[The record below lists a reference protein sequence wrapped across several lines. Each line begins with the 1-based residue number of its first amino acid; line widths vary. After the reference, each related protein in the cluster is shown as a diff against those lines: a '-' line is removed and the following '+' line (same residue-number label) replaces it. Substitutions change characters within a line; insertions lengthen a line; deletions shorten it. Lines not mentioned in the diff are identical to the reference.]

1 MSDVVKFTEEM
12 KSTHTILIPYML
24 PIHFEMIAQCLRK
37 EGYKVELLKTS
48 GRRIVDEGLR
58 SVHNDTCYPALLV
71 IGQML
76 DALKSGQYDPDKTAL
91 MITQTGGGCRAS
103 NYIFLLRKALK
114 QSGFPQVPVIS
125 VNTSNLESNPG
136 FKLTPKLISHVL
148 YAAMYGDALMCLA
161 NQVKPYEVHSGAT
174 QKLLDTWCETM
185 VKQFDST
192 KFLHFK
198 KNIKAMIK
206 DFEAIEVSG
215 EKKIKVGIVG
225 EIYMKYAPIGNN
237 YLEEF
242 LIREGV
248 EPVLSGVMDF
258 AMYCLK
264 NNILDVGFYGFST
277 KTLFTNKFVLSLLQ
291 RYQNLM
297 IRMIEHSRFEAPTP
311 FAKLPAYAEGYIST
325 GVKMGEGWL
334 LTCEMLDLI
343 DHGVKNIVCC
353 QPFGCLPN
361 HIVAKGMTRKIKDKF
376 PDSNIVAIDYDPG
389 ATEINQENRLKLMLS
404 NARANAERYKDK

>member
-1 MSDVVKFTEEM
+1 MSEIVKFTEEM
-12 KSTHTILIPYML
+12 KATHTILIPYML

-48 GRRIVDEGLR
+48 GRRIIDEGLR
-58 SVHNDTCYPALLV
+58 TVHNDTCYPALLV
-71 IGQML
+71 IGQMI
-76 DALKSGQYDPDKTAL
+76 DALKSGQYDPNKTAL

-114 QSGFPQVPVIS
+114 QSGFGQVPVIS

-136 FKLTPKLISHVL
+136 FKLTPNLVMHVL
-148 YAAMYGDALMCLA
+148 YAAMYGDALMWLS
-161 NQVKPYEVHSGAT
+161 NQVKPYELKKGAT
-174 QKLLDTWCETM
+174 QQLLDHWCAEM

-192 KFLHFK
+192 RFLHYK
-198 KNIKAMIK
+198 KNLKAMVR
-206 DFEAIEVSG
+206 DFEAVPVSK

-242 LIREGV
+242 LIREGA

-258 AMYCLK
+258 AMYCVK
-264 NNILDVGFYGFST
+264 NNILDVSLYGFSS
-277 KTLFTNKFVLSLLQ
+277 KAAMTNKMILSVLQ
-291 RYQNLM
+291 RFQNVM
-297 IRMIEHSRFEAPTP
+297 IKTIEKSRFDAPSP
-311 FAKLPAYAEGYIST
+311 FSELPGYADGYIST

-343 DHGVKNIVCC
+343 HHGVKNIVCC

-361 HIVAKGMTRKIKDKF
+361 HIVAKGMTRKIKDNF

-404 NARANAERYKDK
+404 NARVNFKKDQQA